1 MRSGMRWLSAGA
13 LAMMVGV
20 AGAGSA
26 VAQEGTKD
34 GMTKDSAMANDAM
47 AKDEMGKDAMG
58 KDAMA
63 MAPHGAFAGLDGHKA
78 GGTFEITT
86 AGGKSELR
94 LGKDFSVEKGPA
106 VYVVLSQGEQGGP
119 TGLRLGKLKK
129 FSGEQTLAIPSG
141 TDLSGYSHVV
151 LWCKKYDA
159 TMGAAPLASAGAMMH
174 K

>member
-1 MRSGMRWLSAGA
+1 MRSGMRWLSVGA

-20 AGAGSA
+20 AGASSA
-26 VAQEGTKD
+26 VAQEGKKD
-34 GMTKDSAMANDAM
+34 GMAKDSAMAKDAM
-47 AKDEMGKDAMG
+47 GKDAMSKDAMG

-63 MAPHGAFAGLDGHKA
+63 MAPHGTFAGREGHKA

-94 LGKDFSVEKGPA
+94 LGKDFSVEKGPD
-106 VYVVLSQGEQGGP
+106 VYVVLGRGEKGGP
-119 TGLRLGKLKK
+119 TGLSLGKLKK
-129 FSGEQTLAIPSG
+129 FTGEQTIAIPAD
-141 TDLSGYSHVV
+141 TELAAYTHVV

-159 TMGAAPLASAGAMMH
+159 TLGAAPLASADAVMH